1 MQIANPLRPY
11 GAVPSPRQEAWH
23 AHEFYGFLHFTVN
36 TFSDREWGLGN
47 ESPDI
52 FNPSDFSATQIVDTA
67 RRGGMQG
74 LILTAKHHDG
84 FCLWPSQYTTHS
96 VKNSPWRDGQ
106 GDVVAELAQACA
118 VAGLKF
124 GIYLSPWDR
133 NHPDYGTPAYLTYY
147 RNQLRELLSNYGPLF
162 EVWFDGANGGDGY
175 YGGSYEKRSIDNT
188 SYYEWDETF
197 ALVRELQPHACIFSD
212 AGPDVRWVGNEQGI
226 AGDPCWH
233 TIDPTGLYP
242 GNADPAL
249 LNVGQRHGSAWL
261 PAECDV
267 SIRPGWFYHQHE
279 DDKVRSP
286 ENLRELYFASVG
298 RGANLLV
305 NLPVTP
311 VGQVHAQDRINLLAF
326 HALRQQIFAT
336 NLIPQAQLSTSS
348 AYENYTLNGA
358 TGTFWMPEPL
368 DTTPWIMAQFATPV
382 AVNLVDLRE
391 HLPLGQRI
399 DRVAIDV
406 KTATGWR
413 EVAHV
418 AAVGNRRLIPFE
430 RITTTAV
437 RIRMVAPVAPA
448 ALRAL
453 ALYDDTTSA

>member
-1 MQIANPLRPY
+1 MHTSDPLQPY
-11 GAVPSPRQEAWH
+11 GAVPSPRQHAWH
-23 AHEFYGFLHFTVN
+23 ALEFYGFLHFTVN

-47 ESPDI
+47 ESPTI
-52 FNPSDFSATQIVDTA
+52 FNPTDFDADQIVDTA
-67 RRGGMQG
+67 RRGGMHG

-84 FCLWPSQYTTHS
+84 FCLWPSQYTAHS
-96 VKNSPWRDGQ
+96 VKHSPWRNGH
-106 GDVVAELAQACA
+106 GDVVAELARACA
-118 VAGLKF
+118 AAGLKF

-147 RNQLRELLSNYGPLF
+147 RNQLRELLTNYGPLC

-188 SYYEWDETF
+188 TYYEWDETF

-212 AGPDVRWVGNEQGI
+212 AGPDVRWVGNEQGL
-226 AGDPCWH
+226 AGDPCWS
-233 TIDPTGLYP
+233 TLTTAGLSP

-249 LNVGQRHGSAWL
+249 LNVGQRHGRDWV

-267 SIRPGWFYHQHE
+267 SIRPGWFYHQSE
-279 DDKVRSP
+279 DDQVRSP
-286 ENLRELYFASVG
+286 ANLLELYFASVG

-311 VGQVHAQDRINLLAF
+311 VGQVHAQDRANLLAF
-326 HALRQQIFAT
+326 HALRQQIFGI
-336 NLIPQAQLSTSS
+336 NLIQQASMSASS
-348 AYENYTLNGA
+348 VYENHVLH
-358 TGTFWMPEPL
+358 GTDGSFWMPEPT
-368 DTTPWIMAQFATPV
+368 DTAPWIMAQFVTPV

-399 DRVAIDV
+399 DSVVIDV

-413 EVAHV
+413 EVAQV
-418 AAVGNRRLIPFE
+418 AAVGNRRLISFA
-430 RITTTAV
+430 RVSTTALRV
-437 RIRMVAPVAPA
+437 RIVASAAPA

-453 ALYDDTTSA
+453 ALYNDVTSA

>member
-1 MQIANPLRPY
+1 MQTADPLQPH
-11 GAVPSPRQEAWH
+11 GAVPSPRQQAWH
-23 AHEFYGFLHFTVN
+23 NREFYGFLHFTVN
-36 TFSDREWGLGN
+36 TFTDREWGLGN

-52 FNPSDFSATQIVDTA
+52 FNPSDFDATQIVDSA
-67 RRGGMQG
+67 RRGGMHG

-96 VKNSPWRDGQ
+96 VKHSPWRNGQ

-118 VAGLKF
+118 TAGLKF

-175 YGGSYEKRSIDNT
+175 YGGSYEVRKIDAKT
-188 SYYEWDETF
+188 YYEWDETL
-197 ALVRELQPHACIFSD
+197 AMVRAFQPDVCIFSD
-212 AGPDVRWVGNEQGI
+212 AGPDVRWVGNEHGI
-226 AGDPCWH
+226 AGDPCWS

-311 VGQVHAQDRINLLAF
+311 VGQVHAQDRANLLAF
-326 HALRQQIFAT
+326 HALHQQIFAT

-348 AYENYTLNGA
+348 VYENHTLNGA

-368 DTTPWIMAQFATPV
+368 DTTPWIKAQFATPV

-399 DRVAIDV
+399 DSVAIDV

-418 AAVGNRRLIPFE
+418 AAVGNRRLIPFG
-430 RITTTAV
+430 RVTTTAV
-437 RIRMVAPVAPA
+437 RVRIVASAAPA
-448 ALRAL
+448 AVQAL
-453 ALYDDTTSA
+453 ALYDDTTIA